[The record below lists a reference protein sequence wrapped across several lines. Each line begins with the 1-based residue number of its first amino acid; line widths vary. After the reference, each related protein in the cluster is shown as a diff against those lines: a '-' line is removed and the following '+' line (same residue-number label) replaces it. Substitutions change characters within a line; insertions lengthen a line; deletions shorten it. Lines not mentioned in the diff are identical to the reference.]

1 MAASHPRT
9 PAANQC
15 GTGPADQKMQ
25 FWRPH
30 GKHIPQ
36 LHACHACCLSRLV
49 YSPWQLVEIQANLSS
64 ENDWTKKT
72 NSGKA
77 YDTDSLW
84 ESTWYRH
91 QISQR
96 PARNSTSCTSGWFQ
110 LQGTPH
116 HINVNRSNRSCL
128 CLKLSEYIWDGTNLP
143 CWNSFSRPLGTALS
157 VCHIRTVNI
166 LKLSTRTG
174 CQPRTLCHWDTQRHS
189 KTLKDTKNRRHLP
202 NLQEDRFQSKLPV
215 FRVLLYHVVS
225 LSVLHDR
232 GTWCSYSHWYRRL
245 HWPRWENSLGQGS
258 QLHLKRSLPSPVVT
272 SCTPWVTPWPV
283 KHIKWWPTKPRS
295 SAWAGAASLGLQ
307 KVWKVCRICI
317 TESRYVSLQFSG
329 QIWTIPFQNRKGSN
343 LSNTLPGAAS
353 WHRGWSGSICQV
365 FEGWIG
371 TQTGLMGAWKQ
382 IAHNYGQLTFCG
394 PLFHSLTAPFP
405 VVQKCNTIHCCRPN
419 SLKDW
424 SSALTQFFWF

>member
-9 PAANQC
+9 PSANQC

-96 PARNSTSCTSGWFQ
+96 PAHNSTSCTSGWFQ

-116 HINVNRSNRSCL
+116 HIKVNRSCL

-189 KTLKDTKNRRHLP
+189 KTPRIGDI
-202 NLQEDRFQSKLPV
+202 FQISKRTD
-215 FRVLLYHVVS
+215 FRASYQCFVSCCITLYCWVCCMIGAPGVRTPIGTGGCIGRDEKILWGKEANCIWRGACHHQLWPAARLELHHG
-225 LSVLHDR
+225 LS
-232 GTWCSYSHWYRRL
+232 S
-245 HWPRWENSLGQGS
+245 
-258 QLHLKRSLPSPVVT
+258 T
-272 SCTPWVTPWPV
+272 SSDDL
-283 KHIKWWPTKPRS
+283 TKPRS

-353 WHRGWSGSICQV
+353 WHRRWSGSICQV

-382 IAHNYGQLTFCG
+382 IVHDYGQLTFCG

-405 VVQKCNTIHCCRPN
+405 VVQKCNTIHCRPN